1 MKRIPKVSII
11 IAVYNTEQYIKKCL
25 DSIINQTFKDMEIIV
40 INDGSTDSSID
51 FINEYKQ
58 KDERVRV
65 VNLDRNYGICYVRNK
80 GIECSKGEYIVFI
93 DSDDWVS
100 KDYIEFLYDNIE
112 KEKADMVSTSFYFYN
127 DKTKEYREYKIP
139 KFYCN
144 NNFSNIKQKQKLV
157 SLLSFY
163 KSVLW
168 AKIYNKNFL
177 LKNNLNFKLKI
188 NEDELFNYEFFL
200 LARKIKFIN
209 NPIYF
214 YRRNREK
221 ALMKNNKFVFFN
233 VIQVLKKIKLLL
245 IKRKVYDIYA
255 FSFLKFCL
263 RYLADHNVINL
274 VSEKK
279 SKILLL
285 SLKRNLQKTDNNLLD
300 RMICFPL
307 YIFLSCS
314 LIQKEIIKC
323 VRFYSKLRSFF

>member
-157 SLLSFY
+157 SIPSDEFMLGN
-163 KSVLW
+163 
-168 AKIYNKNFL
+168 KIYRRKFL
-177 LKNNLNFKLKI
+177 TGKNLNFDMY
-188 NEDELFNYEFFL
+188 NREDVLFNYEVFL
-200 LARKIKFIN
+200 LAGKLKFIN
-209 NPIYF
+209 NPVYF
-214 YRRNREK
+214 YRKNREGSLTSTK
-221 ALMKNNKFVFFN
+221 YMLRVTVK
-233 VIQVLKKIKLLL
+233 LTEKIIEML
-245 IKRKVYDIYA
+245 
-255 FSFLKFCL
+255 
-263 RYLADHNVINL
+263 
-274 VSEKK
+274 SEKK
-279 SKILLL
+279 LIDLYGSSCIKF
-285 SLKRNLQKTDNNLLD
+285 
-300 RMICFPL
+300 CFL
-307 YIFLSCS
+307 YIAS
-314 LIQKEIIKC
+314 EIIDTRLSEKKVNC
-323 VRFYSKLRSFF
+323 LLKKLRRKIQQKYEHFQPKLLFHSFLFFLKHGLIYYCFSILMRLVYRAVIKQR